1 MPSSIIYHHRGFS
14 RRATQPRLPPWSRHR
29 AAQSMGRGHAARRI
43 QKFWRDRKRPNYSH
57 TKSVRSV
64 NKPNMSRFKGRNMVA
79 GHKYIGRF
87 NSKMLKGLTGS
98 GILEKRLI
106 QHSKVNYATPS
117 LIATSNLFLR
127 SMSGYIANYSSVD
140 LNAEDLAATT
150 GIPAGN
156 QQNGFGISTTVS
168 NDRYVF
174 YKNFQTEITITTEA
188 STFAGVPDPTSAAQL
203 GYVNQL
209 NFRVLLLKRK
219 PGLNTGNS
227 SGVPNV
233 PVDATLANSLLLGYD
248 NIPYGFNRSYGQ
260 PVGTGGSGAAPID
273 CFLGKVS
280 NCHWQVLQDKQFPL
294 SVPVANV
301 AGAESKYPNMKK
313 LVFSH
318 KINEKVLVSNNA
330 QGTFP
335 MDLDDKYMCVI
346 LAGVPNSSNA
356 VLNSSTGL
364 VPTTNRLW
372 KVSMR
377 GFTSYLDA

>member
-1 MPSSIIYHHRGFS
+1 MPVHINYSARKFS
-14 RRATQPRLPPWSRHR
+14 RRATMPHYRAGSKPYRHATR
-29 AAQSMGRGHAARRI
+29 SIAARKI
-43 QKFWRDRKRPNYSH
+43 QRAWRWKKHPQSSYIKN
-57 TKSVRSV
+57 KRSV
-64 NKPNMSRFKGRNMVA
+64 NKPNQVRFRGQNMVE
-79 GHKYIGRF
+79 GHKFIGSF
-87 NSKMLKGLTGS
+87 NNKMLKGLTGS

-117 LIATSNLFLR
+117 LVATSNLFLR

-140 LNAEDLAATT
+140 LNAEDLGATT

-156 QQNGFGISTTVS
+156 SQGAFSISTSTS
-168 NDRYVF
+168 TDRYVF
-174 YKNFQTEITITTEA
+174 FKNFQTEITLTTEA
-188 STFAGVPDPTSAAQL
+188 STFAGVPDPTSATQL

-209 NFRVLLLKRK
+209 NFRVILLKRK
-219 PGLNTGNS
+219 AGLNTGNS

-233 PVDATLANSLLLGYD
+233 PVEATLANSLLLGYD
-248 NIPYGFNRSYGQ
+248 NIPFGFNREYGQ
-260 PVGTGGSGAAPID
+260 PVGTGGSGSAPID
-273 CFLGKVS
+273 VMLGKLS
-280 NCHWQVLQDKQFPL
+280 NIHWQVLQDKQFPL

-313 LVFSH
+313 LVFKH
-318 KINEKVLVSNNA
+318 PINEKVLVSNRA

-346 LAGVPNSSNA
+346 LAGLPNSSNA
-356 VLNSSTGL
+356 VLQSSTGL